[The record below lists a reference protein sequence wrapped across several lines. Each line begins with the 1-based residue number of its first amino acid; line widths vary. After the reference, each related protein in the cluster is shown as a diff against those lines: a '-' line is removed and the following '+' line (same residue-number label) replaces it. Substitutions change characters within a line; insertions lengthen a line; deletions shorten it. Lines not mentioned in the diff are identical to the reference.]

1 MMMEAC
7 VVQQSLLSQDTFSN
21 FTLRNQ
27 TVTESAA
34 YMYDGCALLHRIAWP
49 KMGTIS
55 AVCDSFTSAVSEG
68 HIEVVWVIF
77 DTYDTV
83 STKDPELKRRRLKLQ
98 QCADID
104 VTHSTP
110 VPSDKRSFL
119 SNKKNKQKVINLLS
133 QHLANKGYL
142 WNRQEVKAMQM

>member
-1 MMMEAC
+1 
-7 VVQQSLLSQDTFSN
+7 
-21 FTLRNQ
+21 
-27 TVTESAA
+27 
-34 YMYDGCALLHRIAWP
+34 MYDGCALLHRIAWP
-49 KMGTIS
+49 KVGTIS
-55 AVCDSFTSAVSEG
+55 AVCDSFNSSVSDG

-83 STKDPELKRRRLKLQ
+83 STKDPEQKRRRLKLQ

-119 SNKKNKQKVINLLS
+119 SNKKNKQKLINLLS
-133 QHLANKGYL
+133 QHLANKAISVEQAGDEGDADVIY
-142 WNRQEVKAMQM
+142 VICKKAIQMGETHQRVCNG